1 MSRDQGFV
9 GALDQY
15 WTLEPKARLH
25 RRNTYFDDVQVSNTQ
40 ALRVGI
46 VATGIAVAI
55 IGFWCM
61 LGVIL

>member
-1 MSRDQGFV
+1 MNDQGFY

-15 WTLEPKARLH
+15 WTVNDKPRLG
-25 RRNTYFDDVQVSNTQ
+25 RRNTYFDDVQVTNVQ

-46 VATGIAVAI
+46 VAVMVAVAI

-61 LGVIL
+61 LGGIL